1 MKIWVG
7 TCHKKFRP
15 IKILQYFVVSV
26 FFLTFA
32 AIIVLMILNRK
43 MEIDRETILLMSK
56 GDKKAY
62 ETMFRRFYPKV
73 HRFVAMLL
81 KNKDD
86 ADDVCQLIFLKIWN
100 KREKFTDIRDFDSY
114 LFILTK
120 YTVINYISS
129 RHVMPID
136 IHSLPELCSNESSP
150 FDDVVVKDT
159 QLLVDMVV
167 ENMPQQRQMIY
178 RMSREQHLKNEEIAQ
193 RLGVQKKTV
202 ENHLNLALK
211 EIKKALY
218 FVFLL
223 PQLWV

>member
-1 MKIWVG
+1 MRIWVG
-7 TCHKKFRP
+7 TCHKTFRP

>member
-1 MKIWVG
+1 MRIWVG

-100 KREKFTDIRDFDSY
+100 KREKFTDVRDFDSY

>member
-1 MKIWVG
+1 MRIWVG

>member
-1 MKIWVG
+1 MRIWVG

-223 PQLWV
+223 TQLWG

>member
-1 MKIWVG
+1 
-7 TCHKKFRP
+7 
-15 IKILQYFVVSV
+15 
-26 FFLTFA
+26 
-32 AIIVLMILNRK
+32 

-62 ETMFRRFYPKV
+62 ETMFHRFYPKV

-81 KNKDD
+81 KNRDD

-120 YTVINYISS
+120 NTVINYISS

-136 IHSLPELCSNESSP
+136 IDSLPDRYSNEFSP
-150 FDDVVVKDT
+150 FEDVVAKDT
-159 QLLVDMVV
+159 QLLIDMVV

-178 RMSREQHLKNEEIAQ
+178 RMSREQNLKNEEIAL
-193 RLGVQKKTV
+193 RLGIQKKTV

-211 EIKKALY
+211 EIKRALC
-218 FVFLL
+218 FIFLL
-223 PQLWV
+223 SQLWV

>member
-1 MKIWVG
+1 MRIWVG

-178 RMSREQHLKNEEIAQ
+178 RMSREQHLKNEEISQ